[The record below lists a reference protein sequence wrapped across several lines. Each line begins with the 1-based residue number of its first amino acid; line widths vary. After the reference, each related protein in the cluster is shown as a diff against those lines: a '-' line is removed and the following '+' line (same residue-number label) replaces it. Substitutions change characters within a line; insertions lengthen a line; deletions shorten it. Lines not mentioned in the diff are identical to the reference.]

1 MALPNFNPSQ
11 HTSDQDVIGDG
22 KGIVLVGTR
31 KSKAADVVFEGV
43 VLPRGTRSAKLARKG
58 ITDEEEM
65 GNFLTAVF
73 ADTLK
78 GKIKLPNPA
87 SGTGVPSRM
96 LNGIEHKLRRGL
108 PIGIQA
114 TGSFKRPR
122 RSKIKES

>member
-1 MALPNFNPSQ
+1 LA
-11 HTSDQDVIGDG
+11 
-22 KGIVLVGTR
+22 GTR

-43 VLPRGTRSAKLARKG
+43 VIPSGTRSAKLARKG

-78 GKIKLPNPA
+78 GKITLPKPM

-96 LNGIEHKLRRGL
+96 LNGPGQKLRRGL
-108 PIGIQA
+108 PIGIHA

-122 RSKIKES
+122 RSKSKES